1 MSPEVGGHETG
12 GLVAM
17 LVFRGGAAWIFSGDD
32 RDGKT
37 VSLIT
42 NRKPDKIN
50 PKDKVLWYP
59 EGPFLFFC
67 ASLRG
72 GKSGSRKNNNR

>member
-1 MSPEVGGHETG
+1 MSPEDGGHETG
-12 GLVAM
+12 GLVDM
-17 LVFRGGAAWIFSGDD
+17 LFFLDDAARISSGDD

-59 EGPFLFFC
+59 EGPFLFFW

-72 GKSGSRKNNNR
+72 GLNGSGKNND